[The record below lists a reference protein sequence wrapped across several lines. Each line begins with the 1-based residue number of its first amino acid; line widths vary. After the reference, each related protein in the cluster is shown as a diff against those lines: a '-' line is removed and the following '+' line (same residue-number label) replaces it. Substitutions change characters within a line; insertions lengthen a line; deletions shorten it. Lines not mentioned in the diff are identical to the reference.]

1 MVLVRMNDS
10 AETLALAL
18 PNDST
23 LTLVAPSPSTRTILL
38 LSADSTL
45 NTTFSADGVPLYR
58 LRTVGASSRTDL
70 ERDGAV
76 VASLDRR
83 LFGDVIQRPGAE
95 TVKVRNWAKFVGK
108 EAAYVPCSSSAREH
122 ALTCLRRA
130 SSGYDQIAPPM
141 IFTSGGETY
150 VWIVTLSGWMAVRA
164 SFCPADAC
172 LR

>member
-1 MVLVRMNDS
+1 MTDS

-23 LTLVAPSPSTRTILL
+23 LTLVAPSQSTRTLLL

-45 NTTFSADGVPLYR
+45 NTTFSANGVPLYR

-95 TVKVRNWAKFVGK
+95 TVKVRNWAKFIGK
-108 EAAYVPCSSSAREH
+108 EAAYVLRHTSMREH
-122 ALTCLRRA
+122 VLTPACAGPRRGTTR
-130 SSGYDQIAPPM
+130 SRRP
-141 IFTSGGETY
+141 
-150 VWIVTLSGWMAVRA
+150 
-164 SFCPADAC
+164 
-172 LR
+172 

>member
-1 MVLVRMNDS
+1 MNDS

-23 LTLVAPSPSTRTILL
+23 LTLVAPSPSTRTLLL

-45 NTTFSADGVPLYR
+45 NTTFSANGAPLYR

-83 LFGDVIQRPGAE
+83 LFGDVIQRPGADA
-95 TVKVRNWAKFVGK
+95 VKVRNWANFVGK
-108 EAAYVPCSSSAREH
+108 EAAYVPRRTSMREH
-122 ALTCLRRA
+122 ALT
-130 SSGYDQIAPPM
+130 
-141 IFTSGGETY
+141 
-150 VWIVTLSGWMAVRA
+150 
-164 SFCPADAC
+164 PACAGPHQGTT
-172 LR
+172 RSPRP